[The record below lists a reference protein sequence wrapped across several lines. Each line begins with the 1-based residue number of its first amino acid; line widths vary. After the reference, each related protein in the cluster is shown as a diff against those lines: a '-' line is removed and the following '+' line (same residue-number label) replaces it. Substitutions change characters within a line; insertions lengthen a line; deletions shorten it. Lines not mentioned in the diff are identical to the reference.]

1 MRKGSYLTPEQLAR
15 HNEISRHLAKDP
27 KWLAT
32 VTESNRKTTRAPTT
46 RAKMSETALRR
57 YRDPAHKGEM
67 LAMAQRRAGNLR
79 WRKNVTAAL
88 RKRQSDPVFRANFMA
103 GRRKLSQNPEYQA
116 MMAARNR
123 GLPNSPI
130 WREKN
135 RAHLDSLERPSKA
148 ERHIA
153 EALKPLGFVFRGN
166 QSAYRIA
173 GRRPDFLDE
182 QRKLVVESDGYWTH
196 RKPKGI
202 AADLALDTAR
212 EALGYR
218 TLRLGPEVNHRT
230 PVDDIRDRVRKWAAE
245 GS

>member
-1 MRKGSYLTPEQLAR
+1 MKKGSHLTPEQLAR
-15 HNEISRHLAKDP
+15 LTERSRRLAKDP
-27 KWLAT
+27 TWHAT
-32 VTESNRKTTRAPTT
+32 VTEFNRKMTRDPAV
-46 RAKMSETALRR
+46 RAKMSATALKRAQ
-57 YRDPAHKGEM
+57 DPVHKGDM
-67 LAMAQRRAGNLR
+67 LAMAQRRASNLG
-79 WRKNVTAAL
+79 WRENVTAAL
-88 RKRQSDPVFRANFMA
+88 RRRQSDPVFRANFMA
-103 GRRKLSQNPEYQA
+103 GRRKLSKNPEYQA

-123 GLPNSPI
+123 GLPNSPR

-135 RAHLDSLERPSKA
+135 RAHLDSVERPSKA

-153 EALKPLGFVFRGN
+153 VALEPLGFAFRGN

-182 QRKLVVESDGYWTH
+182 PRKLIVESDGYWTH

-218 TLRLGPEVNHRT
+218 TLRLGPEVNHKT
-230 PVDDIRDRVRKWAAE
+230 SLEEIRDRVGKWMAQGA
-245 GS
+245 